1 MGKQTRKTLKPRVN
15 PLGARLTAGVQQGI
29 TEQQM
34 TLQPDQVL
42 PVVEKVIETNRQT
55 ISSFNALIF

>member
-15 PLGARLTAGVQQGI
+15 AFGARVTAGIQQGI
-29 TEQQM
+29 AEQQM

-42 PVVEKVIETNRQT
+42 PVVEKV
-55 ISSFNALIF
+55 